1 MATPAKYK
9 ALDKTMKLA
18 AELATRGDVITVYWL
33 KFFAVQEA
41 MAIDSKSPECR
52 SWLSKFEIGF

>member
-41 MAIDSKSPECR
+41 MTIDSKSPECR
-52 SWLSKFEIGF
+52 NWLSK